1 MILIGVE
8 GRWGF
13 SVAKY
18 GNRAVEPQCV
28 WGKMQGENVGKQSL
42 LSLYVQ
48 RDKVMYEAES

>member
-28 WGKMQGENVGKQSL
+28 WGKIQGENVGKQSL